1 MRRYIAAGLL
11 SVIASTTL
19 AAQHIPVKPGVAAK
33 AKLSVDNMTHLYVK
47 DDLITD
53 VWTVSKNIN
62 IQQNNEAGELYIT
75 VKEPEDKE
83 TITLMALTEKGE
95 RINLVL
101 TPEIKGA
108 DTIELKTA
116 FSGTDTIST
125 SSQARPG
132 SEGTHEAK
140 LVALIKAM
148 HTNKS
153 HSGFEIKKSKS
164 KTRTESGLRYRSL
177 NQYTSAFW
185 RGETLT
191 VTNTL
196 KTDVYLSESLFSVQ
210 KPLAVGLPKTHLHPG
225 EQVQVY
231 VISEVGHG

>member
-108 DTIELKTA
+108 DTIELKTT
-116 FSGTDTIST
+116 FSSAESASAG
-125 SSQARPG
+125 QARPG

-148 HTNKS
+148 HANKS
-153 HSGFEIKKSKS
+153 HSGFEIKKTKGKS
-164 KTRTESGLRYRSL
+164 RTESGLRYRYL
-177 NQYTSAFW
+177 NQYLGAFW

-191 VTNTL
+191 VTNNL

-210 KPLAVGLPKTHLHPG
+210 KPLAVGLPKTHLRPG

-231 VISEVGHG
+231 IISEVGHG